1 MALWLLR
8 NADEAT
14 SALDLASEQ
23 KMYTLLQSVPGI
35 SYVSVGHRPS
45 LLGFHDTKLTLS
57 AEEGY
62 AFTPI
67 TGEVVKAASGK
78 AL

>member
-1 MALWLLR
+1 
-8 NADEAT
+8 
-14 SALDLASEQ
+14 
-23 KMYTLLQSVPGI
+23 MYTLLQSVPGI